1 MARSKIIVDFVQ
13 DNIPLSKMLLRL
25 KTLIFE
31 LHNDEI
37 LEWINY
43 EINGYDETKVV
54 PKYRKIIGDVTCDIF
69 QFNRIFQNVCLP
81 LTYNNDYIIE
91 ITTCSCKDSVSAIER
106 MMNKEDGSLMSI
118 IPMAAYPYLQNNVK
132 INGNIQNAKVVYAV
146 HQFSDIYSAI
156 KNKVL
161 DILLTLEQECGNLDN
176 YDLNI
181 TETSR
186 EKIIQIIQNIIF
198 EDNSITIGNNNKIK
212 DTKILN
218 KTNIKDEKVI

>member
-31 LHNDEI
+31 LHNAEI
-37 LEWINY
+37 LEWINC
-43 EINGYDETKVV
+43 EINGYDETKEV
-54 PKYRKIIGDVTCDIF
+54 PEYRKIRGDVTCEIF
-69 QFNRIFQNVCLP
+69 QINRIIKNICLP
-81 LTYNNDYIIE
+81 LNSNDEHIIK
-91 ITTCSCKDSVSAIER
+91 ITTCPCKDSVAAIER
-106 MMNKEDGSLMSI
+106 MMNKEDGTFMSV
-118 IPMAAYPYLQNNVK
+118 IPIAAYPYLQKNVK
-132 INGNIQNAKVVYAV
+132 INGYIQNARVTYAT

-161 DILLTLEQECGNLDN
+161 DIILTLEQECGILDS
-176 YDLNI
+176 YDLNF

-198 EDNSITIGNNNKIK
+198 EDNSISIGNNNKIK
-212 DTKILN
+212 DTNII
-218 KTNIKDEKVI
+218 TRTSIKDEKVT